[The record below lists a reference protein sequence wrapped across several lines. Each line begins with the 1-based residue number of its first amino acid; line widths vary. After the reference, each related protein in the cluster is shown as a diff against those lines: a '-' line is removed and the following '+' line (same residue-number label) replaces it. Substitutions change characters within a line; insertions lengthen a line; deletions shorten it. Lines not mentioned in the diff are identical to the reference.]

1 MTTTTPSPG
10 IQLVPDHIANSPLIL
25 PGTLEYWLASQELPP
40 PPGWQHFAAKTNGEM
55 ALIGLPGEGGLLQAV
70 TMDRFYEYVF
80 DGELDAR
87 EDEIAEDDPLPDLI
101 LP

>member
-1 MTTTTPSPG
+1 MTTAPSE

-55 ALIGLPGEGGLLQAV
+55 ALIGLPGQGGLLQAV
-70 TMDRFYEYVF
+70 TLDRFYEYVY
-80 DGELDAR
+80 DGELDER
-87 EDEIAEDDPLPDLI
+87 EQELEEDDPLPALI